1 VFPGFSSSAERNYYE
16 ILGVPENASR
26 DDIKKAFHAVRT
38 FLEFVFSVR
47 CRHVGGS
54 SLMSYNSQF
63 IYVILY
69 MYIGLIAC
77 QKWAYM

>member
-1 VFPGFSSSAERNYYE
+1 MFPGFRSSSEQNYYE

-38 FLEFVFSVR
+38 FW
-47 CRHVGGS
+47 
-54 SLMSYNSQF
+54 NSCLVSGVAVLGFKFNFLQLS
-63 IYVILY
+63 IYLCYFYV
-69 MYIGLIAC
+69 YISTIAY